1 MKRVLIVEDNV
12 FTVDAL
18 KVTIPWT
25 QLGYHEVLTARN
37 GTEGL
42 KMIREYDPFLVISD
56 IKMPGLTG
64 LEMIT
69 EAAKPEMQVIFI
81 SGYQEFRFAQTA
93 LKLGAADY
101 LLKPINDEEL
111 IASIRKLEN
120 TAAKPPVSVPPLYK
134 GNQVSPL
141 VRGVLD
147 YIEANYSDHI
157 SLQSLANV
165 FYVHPSYLSSVIK
178 KETGENFLNI
188 LTNLRMNAAK
198 DMLANSDESIDEIG
212 RKCSYSEYAYFY
224 QVFKKSVGLCP
235 TDYRNMVK
243 NRSGKA

>member
-18 KVTIPWT
+18 KETIPWT
-25 QLGYHEVLTARN
+25 QLGYDAVLTAGN

-42 KMIREYDPFLVISD
+42 KMIRQYNPFLVISD

-69 EAAKPEMQVIFI
+69 EAASPNMQVIFI
-81 SGYQEFRFAQTA
+81 SGYQEFSFAQTA

-101 LLKPINDEEL
+101 LLKPINNEEL
-111 IASIRKLEN
+111 IASIRKIE
-120 TAAKPPVSVPPLYK
+120 TMSAKASAVRRPSYNGK
-134 GNQVSPL
+134 QVSPL

-147 YIEANYSDHI
+147 YIEANYSEHI
-157 SLQSLANV
+157 SLQSLASV

-188 LTNLRMNAAK
+188 LTNLRMNTAK
-198 DMLANSDESIDEIG
+198 EMLINTDASIEEIG
-212 RKCSYSEYAYFY
+212 RECGYSEYAYFY
-224 QVFKKSVGLCP
+224 QVFKKSIGLCP
-235 TDYRNMVK
+235 SDYRNLGK
-243 NRSGKA
+243 KQSGKG